1 MAVQFNL
8 LPDVKLE
15 YLKAERTRRVV
26 LSVSVLIAIASVGL
40 LFLLFSVT
48 QLQKK
53 HLGDLSSD
61 IKKESTTLESQKD
74 VSKILTVQNQLNSL
88 TTLHDQKPAATRVF
102 SYLTQVV
109 PEKINITNLVAD
121 FTQNSITITGTA
133 DSLTNV
139 NKFIDTL
146 KFTNFTTE
154 DSEDKSPAFNNVV
167 LTSFG
172 LTQNLASY
180 TVTFNYDP
188 AIFNITKDTSL
199 VVPKLVTTRSEVE
212 KPSELFVT
220 KPATEEGQ

>member
-15 YLKAERTRRVV
+15 YLKAEKTRRVV

-40 LFLLFSVT
+40 LVLLFSVT

-53 HLGDLSSD
+53 HLSDLSDD
-61 IKKESTTLESQKD
+61 IKKESAALENQKD
-74 VSKILTVQNQLNSL
+74 VGKILTVQNQLSSL
-88 TTLHDQKPAATRVF
+88 TTLHDQKPATTRIF
-102 SYLTQVV
+102 SYLTQIV

-133 DSLTNV
+133 DSLSNV

-146 KFTNFTTE
+146 KFTNFTVE
-154 DSEDKSPAFNNVV
+154 NSEDKSPAFTNVV

-212 KPSELFVT
+212 KPSELFVP
-220 KPATEEGQ
+220 KPTTEETQ